1 MKDSELL
8 ILAKAEITSPE
19 NWAKDY
25 FARDELNKPIDVL
38 DHRACKF
45 CSMGAVHKALQRHSE
60 STGVIE
66 RGQFARTARLFQ
78 FLEASIGFYEND
90 IGQGVASFNDSED
103 TRHDDVMAVFDLAI
117 KAAKQKEEDEQSVP
131 SVS

>member
-8 ILAKAEITSPE
+8 ELAKAEITSSD
-19 NWAKDY
+19 NWTKDY
-25 FARDELNKPIDVL
+25 FARDESGKPIDVL

-45 CSMGAVHKALQRHSE
+45 CTMGAVHKALQRRVND
-60 STGVIE
+60 GIIE
-66 RGQFARTARLFQ
+66 RGRFATTARLFRL
-78 FLEASIGFYEND
+78 LEKSIGVYEND

-117 KAAKQKEEDEQSVP
+117 EAAKQKDEDDQPVP